1 MESLPE
7 IDGKAALEFRIE
19 QYRDYLVFEKNLA
32 DNSVEA
38 YLRDLR
44 YFVAEKVREGCAEPA
59 LVTFR
64 HIDIYLTKLAELGM
78 AASSL
83 ARITSSLRS
92 YFRFLSA
99 DRLIESDPT
108 ETLELPQKKRKLPE
122 VLSLEDIL
130 AMIESGGDG
139 KPGSLRDR
147 ALVEL
152 MYATGMRVSEV
163 AGLKIRDLR
172 FRDGFVIVFGKG
184 SKERLVPVGEASIQ
198 AVTTYLADER
208 PKLLKAGSNE
218 SGLVFLNLR
227 GGNGLTRVGIWKI
240 LKKLAHRAG
249 VEQGVYPHI
258 LRHSFATHLVENGA
272 DLRVVQEL
280 LGHVDISTTQIYS
293 HVSGEMLRQVHRE
306 FHPRARKS

>member
-1 MESLPE
+1 MEPIPE
-7 IDGKAALEFRIE
+7 IGGKAALEYRIE

-32 DNSVEA
+32 DNSVES

-44 YFVAEKVREGCAEPA
+44 YFVAETVREGCSRPSE
-59 LVTFR
+59 VSFR
-64 HIDIYLTKLAELGM
+64 RVESYLTNLAGLGM
-78 AASSL
+78 AASSI

-99 DRLIESDPT
+99 DKLIESDPT
-108 ETLELPQKKRKLPE
+108 ETMELPQKKRKLPE
-122 VLSLEDIL
+122 VLSLDDIL
-130 AMIESGGDG
+130 AMIESGDEG
-139 KPGSLRDR
+139 KLGSLRDR

-163 AGLKIRDLR
+163 VGLKIRDLR

-198 AVTTYLADER
+198 AVTAYLADER
-208 PKLLKAGSNE
+208 PILLKTGSDE
-218 SGLVFLNLR
+218 KGIVFLNLR
-227 GGNGLTRVGIWKI
+227 GGNGLSRVGIWKI
-240 LKKLAHRAG
+240 LKKLARRAG
-249 VEQGVYPHI
+249 VEQEVYPHI

-280 LGHVDISTTQIYS
+280 LGHADIATTQIYS

-306 FHPRARKS
+306 FHPRARKF